1 MHERESAAWLA
12 RLHHVL
18 VVERYG
24 FSRQRSGCGMPIAA
38 KTRTIR
44 HLARQSPAD
53 LDAVLQ
59 TWPDIQRL
67 PIWPDLKATFDRV
80 RRGPAPAPMTR
91 RRYVQGP
98 ASSDPLARMRELVR
112 RLVYLHDEEELSGD
126 ALGSLTASEAWREAM
141 VELLGGQR
149 LAMLLYLDLGADPT
163 SRLIL
168 RFYLRTRRVLD
179 HEWRTLAEHE
189 VLAAFARTLARE
201 PGLLADTPPEQL
213 ERLRAAG
220 LLPVGSIWAGGDLDV
235 PLAPLD
241 RVPSSHFERDYEPA
255 LLTMAALSGK

>member
-1 MHERESAAWLA
+1 MHERESTAWLA

-24 FSRQRSGCGMPIAA
+24 FSRQRSGSGIPIAA

-44 HLARQSPAD
+44 HLTRQSPAD

-80 RRGPAPAPMTR
+80 SRGPAPAPMTR
-91 RRYVQGP
+91 RRYVQAP
-98 ASSDPLARMRELVR
+98 ASDDPLLRMRELVR

-149 LAMLLYLDLGADPT
+149 LAMLLYLDADAT
-163 SRLIL
+163 SRVIL

-179 HEWRTLAEHE
+179 REWRTLAEHE

-201 PGLLADTPPEQL
+201 PGLLADTPATQL

-220 LLPVGSIWAGGDLDV
+220 LLPVGSMWAGGDLDV

-255 LLTMAALSGK
+255 LLTMATLASK